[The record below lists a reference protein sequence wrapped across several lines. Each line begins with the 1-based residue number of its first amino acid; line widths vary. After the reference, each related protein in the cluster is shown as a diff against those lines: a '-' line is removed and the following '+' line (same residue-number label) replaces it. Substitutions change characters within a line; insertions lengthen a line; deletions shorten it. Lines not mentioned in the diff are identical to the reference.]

1 VSAEAVTVVLHH
13 SQAQGTSKL
22 VLWGIAN
29 HHSDQGAWPAVATLA
44 KYAGITERRVQQII
58 RELVALGELYVEQQ
72 GGWGVHQYKT
82 NRYFIQLT
90 CPADCDGTLQHKTGV
105 QSGVSGVK
113 STDFRGEIWSPQG
126 VKPISPEPNKEPN
139 NNLSLVS
146 EQFDEFW
153 KEYPRKEG
161 KKPAFK
167 AFRSALSRATF
178 EDILAG
184 VIAYKQSDRVRRGY
198 IKLPASWLNED
209 LWEDAAT
216 IVQATQVGDERKVK
230 EKQFTDSFLAE
241 MQELEKQAAPAPKCP
256 HGNNIALCRQCLR

>member
-1 VSAEAVTVVLHH
+1 MSIEIMNAVWRESKSTGRARLLLLCIADH
-13 SQAQGTSKL
+13 QGEL
-22 VLWGIAN
+22 
-29 HHSDQGAWPAVATLA
+29 GAWPSIKRLSEMVNAS
-44 KYAGITERRVQQII
+44 ERSVQRDIQLL
-58 RELVALGELYVEQQ
+58 EKLGELRVELRSAPTR
-72 GGWGVHQYKT
+72 GRYKA
-82 NRYFIQLT
+82 NRYWVNLPSTQEVTNPKDEMTDEAEEVTDSDVEVTAGGVLT
-90 CPADCDGTLQHKTGV
+90 ITKPLLEPAH
-105 QSGVSGVK
+105 
-113 STDFRGEIWSPQG
+113 SPQR
-126 VKPISPEPNKEPN
+126 ELFN
-139 NNLSLVS
+139 
-146 EQFDEFW
+146 EFW
-153 KEYPRKEG
+153 NEYPRKEG

-167 AFRSALSRATF
+167 AFRSALTRATF

-256 HGNNIALCRQCLR
+256 HGNNIALCRVCLR